1 MGAFILSARRMKLL
15 QQLITVLSEEL
26 NTDPSLLN
34 ETTSLE
40 ELGMSSTDA
49 ESLAAVLR
57 ETFQIEITEE
67 DLEEMLTVGDIL
79 ECVREQKS

>member
-1 MGAFILSARRMKLL
+1 MKLL